1 MEEVRLQERPS
12 RLMASLLQSEAPLR
26 PPTRRAAQVP
36 HPARSGEIQAETQPY
51 CVLLGVGLPDCW

>member
-1 MEEVRLQERPS
+1 MANVYFRARPHCDH
-12 RLMASLLQSEAPLR
+12 R
-26 PPTRRAAQVP
+26 TRRAAHVP